1 MQGLTLG
8 GGGCSVTSSRPFTAI
23 PGGTRGGAWWLAPG
37 GHWRTGCVGLIFF
50 WLKATLPPLSPD
62 PQGGVSLRVGSDRE
76 PLGQGSLD
84 VGLGTPESGSLAW
97 ASRQKGHCWG
107 RDKASCCGGARLP
120 GPGPLLPRGEREWGQ
135 ASTVSLPLRTMPPTA
150 VLCPSPLPQGS

>member
-8 GGGCSVTSSRPFTAI
+8 GGGCSVTSSRPFTGI

-37 GHWRTGCVGLIFF
+37 GHRRTGCVGLIFF

-76 PLGQGSLD
+76 PPGQGSLD
-84 VGLGTPESGSLAW
+84 VGLGTPESGSLGLQTEGTLLGQ
-97 ASRQKGHCWG
+97 RQSCQLWG
-107 RDKASCCGGARLP
+107 SPPARP
-120 GPGPLLPRGEREWGQ
+120 Q
-135 ASTVSLPLRTMPPTA
+135 PPPPA
-150 VLCPSPLPQGS
+150 G